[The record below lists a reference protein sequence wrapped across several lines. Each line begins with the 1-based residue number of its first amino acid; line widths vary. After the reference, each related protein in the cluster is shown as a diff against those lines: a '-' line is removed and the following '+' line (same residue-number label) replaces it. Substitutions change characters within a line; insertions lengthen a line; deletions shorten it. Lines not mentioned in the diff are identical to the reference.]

1 MSMSRRESRGCLAV
15 AGGGTMGADIAAS
28 FAAVGWDIVI
38 ANPRDRMRET
48 LVQRF
53 ASALTRLGGTFEEDR
68 LHIYDSV
75 AELPWQQV
83 DLLIEAGP
91 ENLEI
96 KRGLFTEMER
106 LAKPE
111 TPLCSN
117 SSALPIS
124 EIGAGLQT
132 QHRMLGAHYF
142 MPAHLVPG
150 VEIVCSERTDPSVA
164 DGVAAIIESTGK
176 VAIRV
181 KRDIPGFLCNRI
193 QHALAREAIDLV
205 ARGIA
210 TVEDIDRAVRYGF
223 GFRYIAA
230 GPLLQKDHSGI
241 DIHAAAA
248 ATIYPDLCNDTT
260 PSAYLT
266 DLVASGAIG
275 MKAGRGFYE
284 WTPEST
290 AEEKQRYEDALGHA
304 ADWIAA
310 ELVAVKS
317 AMAHSPAN

>member
-1 MSMSRRESRGCLAV
+1 MSMERRESRGCLAV

-28 FAAVGWDIVI
+28 FVAAGWDIVI

-48 LVQRF
+48 LVPRV
-53 ASALTRLGGTFEEDR
+53 AAALTRLGATFEEDR
-68 LHIYDSV
+68 LDVYDSV
-75 AELPWQQV
+75 AELPWQQI

-96 KRGLFTEMER
+96 KRGLFAEMER

-150 VEIVCSERTDPSVA
+150 VEIVCSEHTDPGVA
-164 DGVAAIIESTGK
+164 DRVAAIIESTGK

-230 GPLLQKDHSGI
+230 GPLLQKDHSGL

-275 MKAGRGFYE
+275 MKVGRGFYE

-290 AEEKQRYEDALGHA
+290 AEEKRRYEDALGHA
-304 ADWIAA
+304 ADWIAD
-310 ELVAVKS
+310 ELAALRA
-317 AMAHSPAN
+317 AM

>member
-1 MSMSRRESRGCLAV
+1 MGTTRRESRGCLAV
-15 AGGGTMGADIAAS
+15 VGGGTMGADIAAS
-28 FAAVGWDIVI
+28 FAATGWDIVI

-53 ASALTRLGGTFEEDR
+53 TSALTRLGGTFDEDR
-68 LHIYDSV
+68 LRVYDSV
-75 AELPWQQV
+75 AELPWSEI
-83 DLLIEAGP
+83 DLLIEAAP
-91 ENLEI
+91 ENLDT
-96 KRGLFTEMER
+96 KRALFAEMER

-124 EIGAGLQT
+124 DIGAGLQT

-150 VEIVCSERTDPSVA
+150 VEIVCSERTDPGVA

-241 DIHAAAA
+241 DVHAAVA

-266 DLVASGAIG
+266 NLAASGAIG

-284 WTPEST
+284 WTAESI
-290 AEEKQRYEDALGHA
+290 AEEKRR
-304 ADWIAA
+304 
-310 ELVAVKS
+310 
-317 AMAHSPAN
+317 

>member
-1 MSMSRRESRGCLAV
+1 MSMSGRENRGCLAV

-48 LVQRF
+48 LTQRF
-53 ASALTRLGGTFEEDR
+53 ASALTRLGGAFDEDR
-68 LHIYDSV
+68 LHTYDSV
-75 AELPWQQV
+75 GEVPWQQV

-96 KRGLFTEMER
+96 KRRLFMEMER

-117 SSALPIS
+117 SSAVPIS

-150 VEIVCSERTDPSVA
+150 VEIVCSERTDPNVA
-164 DGVAAIIESTGK
+164 DAVAAIIESTGK

-193 QHALAREAIDLV
+193 QRALVREAIDLV
-205 ARGIA
+205 ARGMA

-223 GFRYIAA
+223 GFRYVAA
-230 GPLLQKDHSGI
+230 MRLYTVREKRFAAIRGGKGPN
-241 DIHAAAA
+241 
-248 ATIYPDLCNDTT
+248 PV
-260 PSAYLT
+260 SAR
-266 DLVASGAIG
+266 A
-275 MKAGRGFYE
+275 
-284 WTPEST
+284 
-290 AEEKQRYEDALGHA
+290 
-304 ADWIAA
+304 
-310 ELVAVKS
+310 
-317 AMAHSPAN
+317 

>member
-1 MSMSRRESRGCLAV
+1 MSTSRREGRSCLAV

-48 LVQRF
+48 LVERF
-53 ASALTRLGGTFEEDR
+53 ASALTRLGGTFAEDR
-68 LHIYDSV
+68 LRVYDSV

-83 DLLIEAGP
+83 DLLIEAAP
-91 ENLEI
+91 ERLEI
-96 KRGLFTEMER
+96 KRALFAEMER

-150 VEIVCSERTDPSVA
+150 VEIVCSERTDPSIA
-164 DGVAAIIESTGK
+164 DAVAAIIESTGK

-210 TVEDIDRAVRYGF
+210 TVEDIDHAVRYGF

-241 DIHAAAA
+241 DVHAAAA
-248 ATIYPDLCNDTT
+248 ATIYPDLCNNTT

-290 AEEKQRYEDALGHA
+290 AEENRRYEDALSRA
-304 ADWIAA
+304 AEWIAD
-310 ELVAVKS
+310 ELLAVRT
-317 AMAHSPAN
+317 ARAHPPTN